1 MPKGNK
7 KGGGLKSSPVY
18 KMKGSPMQRNF
29 GISPVKDNGKD
40 SKYPYFKSGNQES
53 RSDTVLA
60 GSRHFPGYDN
70 LNKEN
75 KKKVKDAT
83 DRLGGYT
90 PSLKEVYRQFKK

>member
-1 MPKGNK
+1 MSTP
-7 KGGGLKSSPVY
+7 Y

-29 GISPVKDNGKD
+29 GISPTKQKED
-40 SKYPYFKSGNQES
+40 KYPYFKPGNQES

-60 GSRHFPGYDN
+60 GSRRFPGYDS

-90 PSLKEVYRQFKK
+90 PSLKEVRRQFKK

>member
-1 MPKGNK
+1 MK
-7 KGGGLKSSPVY
+7 KESAF
-18 KMKGSPMQRNF
+18 KMKGFSGFKNESPAKQ
-29 GISPVKDNGKD
+29 KED
-40 SKYPYFKSGNQES
+40 KYPYFKPGNQES

-60 GSRHFPGYDN
+60 GSRRFSGYDN

-83 DRLGGYT
+83 SRLGGYT